1 MLRGKYL
8 RERKAIRTK
17 RRVKLILILAIAIM
31 VYRTFFASYSLFESE
46 ASSTASIDVAFFIL
60 EDKYE
65 NQTIVLDDMEPG
77 SVQYV
82 KFSVANYLEAENAGD
97 DDIVSETDMK
107 YKLKIRTTTN
117 LPLKYELY
125 RNQSLNQDNLVNVL
139 DEDYSEAVYLDS
151 YNTYFQKLVL
161 DNETEDLKLEGITD
175 SGVFNKEEP
184 VKITYILKVEL
195 PEEYNGIEYQNRME
209 CIEISVDG
217 RQILDG
223 E

>member
-1 MLRGKYL
+1 MIRGKYL

-17 RRVKLILILAIAIM
+17 RRIKFVLVLAIVIM
-31 VYRTFFASYSLFESE
+31 IYRTFFGSYSLFESE

-60 EDKYE
+60 DDKYE

-77 SVQYV
+77 DVQYI
-82 KFSVANYLEAENAGD
+82 KFSVANYLEAENED
-97 DDIVSETDMK
+97 EDDITSETDMK

-125 RNQSLNQDNLVNVL
+125 RNQSLDQSNLVNVL
-139 DEDYSEAVYLDS
+139 DEDYSESVYLDS

-161 DNETEDLKLEGITD
+161 DNESNDLKLEGITD
-175 SGVFNKEEP
+175 SGDFYKDTP

-195 PEEYNGIEYQNRME
+195 PAEYKGVEYQDRME

-217 RQILDG
+217 KQILDG